1 MGPVAGESRLSPRL
15 FLVAPE
21 LPAATLADCLAAACA
36 AGDVASLVVPPS
48 LAKEIV
54 PLAQAKSVA
63 VLTTG
68 DPRNAARLG
77 CDGIHIDAAVQSVA
91 EARVAIGKDQ
101 IVGAFAGASR
111 HFAMEAA
118 EAGADYIAFSQ
129 NRSATGGE
137 PVVGWWT
144 DLFEIPA
151 VAFDPVES
159 AGLDTLLPQNPDF
172 IRPSDAMWDSPAE
185 ARRVVAALMQRLAT

>member
-1 MGPVAGESRLSPRL
+1 VGPVAGESRLSPRL

-21 LPAATLADCLAAACA
+21 LPAARLADCLAAACS

-48 LAKEIV
+48 LAKGIV
-54 PLAQAKSVA
+54 PLAQAKGVA

-68 DPRNAARLG
+68 DPRNAARFG
-77 CDGIHIDAAVQSVA
+77 CDGIHIDATEVSVA
-91 EARVAIGKDQ
+91 DARASVGQDR

-118 EAGADYIAFSQ
+118 EAGADYIAFAQ
-129 NRSATGGE
+129 TRHPPGGE
-137 PVVGWWT
+137 PIIAWWS
-144 DLFEIPA
+144 DLFEIPC
-151 VAFDPVES
+151 VAFDPAEP
-159 AGLDTLLPQNPDF
+159 GDLDILLPQNPDF

-185 ARRVVAALMQRLAT
+185 ARRIIAALMQRLAT

>member
-1 MGPVAGESRLSPRL
+1 VDPVAGESRLSPRL

-36 AGDVASLVVPPS
+36 VGDVASLVVPPA
-48 LAKEIV
+48 LAKEIA

-68 DPRNAARLG
+68 DLRNAAPLG
-77 CDGIHIDAAVQSVA
+77 CDGIHVDAAEASVA
-91 EARVAIGKDQ
+91 DARAAIGKDR

-111 HFAMEAA
+111 HVAMEAA
-118 EAGADYIAFSQ
+118 EAGADYIAFAQ
-129 NRSATGGE
+129 NRPTPGGE
-137 PVVGWWT
+137 PILGWWSE
-144 DLFEIPA
+144 LFEIPC
-151 VAFDPVES
+151 VAFDPVEPG
-159 AGLDTLLPQNPDF
+159 GLDILLPQNPDF

-185 ARRVVAALMQRLAT
+185 SHRIVAALMQRLAP

>member
-1 MGPVAGESRLSPRL
+1 MGSVAGEGRLSPRL

-36 AGDVASLVVPPS
+36 AGDVASLLVPPS
-48 LAKEIV
+48 LAKEIA
-54 PLAQAKSVA
+54 PIAQAKSVA

-77 CDGIHIDAAVQSVA
+77 CDGIHIDATEQSVA
-91 EARVAIGKDQ
+91 EARAAIGKDR
-101 IVGAFAGASR
+101 ILGAFAGASR

-118 EAGADYIAFSQ
+118 EAGADYIAFAQ
-129 NRSATGGE
+129 NLRASGGE
-137 PVVGWWT
+137 PILGWWT

-151 VAFDPVES
+151 VALDPVES
-159 AGLDTLLPQNPDF
+159 GGLDILLPQNPDF

-185 ARRVVAALMQRLAT
+185 ARRIVAALMQRLAT